1 MLGQIFLTA
10 FYAVAPIV
18 ALIGIGYLLR
28 RIGFLNE
35 SFIQTANRLV
45 FHICLPA
52 MLFVNIYNIGSIKD
66 VRWDMVLYCLLILTF
81 LFGLG
86 WLLGYVSTKDLR
98 RRGVIWQCAFRSNF
112 AIIGLP
118 LAQALGGDQGAAV
131 AAVLS
136 AFAIPAFNV
145 YGVIALSAYTGKR
158 KGPKAVIKSIIT
170 NPLTLSVTAGLT
182 ALLIRAGEIVALGK
196 VSFSLM
202 RDLPFLYKTLE
213 NLKAMTT
220 PLALIVLGGQCVFS
234 AAKGMLREIAV
245 SVFTRVVVAPALALC
260 GAVVLHKS
268 GVLPCGNG
276 EFAALIALFGSPV
289 AVSSAIMAANMDN
302 DRQLAT
308 QLVVWT
314 SILSVPTIFLAVCVL
329 MATGLLMV

>member
-10 FYAVAPIV
+10 FHAVAPIV

-28 RIGFLNE
+28 RSGFLNE
-35 SFIQTANRLV
+35 SFIQIANRLV

-52 MLFVNIYNIGSIKD
+52 MLFVNIYSIGSIED
-66 VRWDMVLYCLLILTF
+66 VRWDMVLYCLLMLTF

-86 WLLGYVSTKDLR
+86 WFLGYVSTKDLR

-158 KGPKAVIKSIIT
+158 KGPRAVIKSIVT
-170 NPLTLSVTAGLT
+170 NPLTLSVAAGLA
-182 ALLIRAGEIVALGK
+182 ALLIRAGETVVLGQ
-196 VSFSLM
+196 VSFSLK

-234 AAKGMLREIAV
+234 AVKGMLREIAV
-245 SVFTRVVVAPALALC
+245 SVATRVVTAPALALC
-260 GAVVLHKS
+260 VAIVLHRL
-268 GVLPCGNG
+268 GVVPCGNG

-289 AVSSAIMAANMDN
+289 AVSSAIMAGNMDN
-302 DRQLAT
+302 DGQLAT

-314 SILSVPTIFLAVCVL
+314 SILSVPTIFLTVCAL
-329 MATGLLMV
+329 MATGLLAV